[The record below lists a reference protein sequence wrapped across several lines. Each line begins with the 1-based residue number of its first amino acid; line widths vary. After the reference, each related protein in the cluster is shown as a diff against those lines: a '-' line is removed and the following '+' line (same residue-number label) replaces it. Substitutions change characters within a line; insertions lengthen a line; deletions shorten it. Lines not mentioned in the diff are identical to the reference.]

1 MNALRIGL
9 DSIGIFT
16 DALRWFK
23 PLEHFARWLLSI
35 GLDWIGWRL
44 ELVKK
49 KKCKVVGFLDIDER
63 FLWILWSIERRR
75 LQTTAS
81 VFSFLANYLISAR
94 SIRASAASAASICLR
109 MNCDPIPRV
118 LVSESLRIFSN
129 WFGFASLS
137 QRRFEYQKKKKN
149 SIKSITRRNRLQ
161 LVDAILN
168 FQPRISRSWRI
179 PQPSKLDWVF
189 LFTKVASV
197 DQFAAALGESWRT
210 FENPVECGRMRKNPA
225 EDVGWH
231 WPFFPVIIQ
240 RRW

>member
-1 MNALRIGL
+1 MLRVLDWIGILMNALRIGL

-16 DALRWFK
+16 DVLRWFK

-63 FLWILWSIERRR
+63 FLRILWSIERRR

-94 SIRASAASAASICLR
+94 SIRASAASICLR

-137 QRRFEYQKKKKN
+137 QRRFEYQKKKKKEIQ
-149 SIKSITRRNRLQ
+149 S
-161 LVDAILN
+161 
-168 FQPRISRSWRI
+168 
-179 PQPSKLDWVF
+179 
-189 LFTKVASV
+189 
-197 DQFAAALGESWRT
+197 
-210 FENPVECGRMRKNPA
+210 NP
-225 EDVGWH
+225 
-231 WPFFPVIIQ
+231 
-240 RRW
+240 